1 MTDAELA
8 GELAAEAGNLLR
20 RIRDEGIEDGKALGQ
35 RGDREANALILA
47 RLASERPDDAVLS
60 EEAKDDRS
68 RCAMS
73 RVWVIDPL
81 DGTREYGERR
91 DDWAVHVGLAVDGR
105 PSLGAVAIPDRGE
118 VFVSDAVASL
128 GILRERPIM
137 VVSRTRA
144 PQIAIKVAE
153 AIGADL
159 LPMGSAG
166 AKAMA
171 VVDSRADIYV
181 HAGGQYEWDNCAP
194 AAVALGAG
202 LHASR
207 LDGSPLV
214 YNCENPLLPDIV
226 ICRAALA
233 TRVLAAI
240 QAQVVADRP

>member
-8 GELAAEAGNLLR
+8 RLLAVEAGTLLR
-20 RIRDEGIEDGKALGQ
+20 RIRDEGADEGKALGK
-35 RGDREANALILA
+35 RGDREANTLILA
-47 RLASERPDDAVLS
+47 RLAAERPDDAVLS
-60 EEAKDDRS
+60 EEAKDDRA
-68 RCAMS
+68 RCAVS

-91 DDWAVHVGLAVDGR
+91 DDWAVHVGLAIDGR
-105 PSLGAVAIPDRGE
+105 PALGAVAIPDRDA
-118 VFVSDAVASL
+118 VFVSDAVATPRPP
-128 GILRERPIM
+128 RERPVM
-137 VVSRTRA
+137 VVSRTRPPA
-144 PQIAIKVAE
+144 IAIKVAE

-171 VVDSRADIYV
+171 VVDGRADIYL

-214 YNCENPLLPDIV
+214 YNCEDPLLPDIL
-226 ICRAALA
+226 ICSA
-233 TRVLAAI
+233 TWAGPVLASIRAVT
-240 QAQVVADRP
+240 AVE